1 MRTLRRLL
9 VGFLAVIG
17 FFVVAFFAFGIGLW
31 MFTQPSEE
39 RLGETSLLN
48 LDLTKPIAEGPPGD
62 GLERLVIG
70 EQVTLRDVV
79 EGLQRA
85 ADDTRIK
92 GVVARVG
99 DGMLGTAQI
108 QELRDAI
115 ARFRAKGKFA
125 FAYADGFG
133 ESGSGMKSYYLATSF
148 DEIWLQPVGE
158 VGLVGIRVDMPFFR
172 GTLEKLGVTPRFDH
186 RSEYKTAM
194 NTLTETAMTPA
205 HREETEALL
214 HSVFEQMVRGIG
226 EGRKLEA
233 QAVKTLVDQGPFAAE
248 PARDA
253 HLVDHLGYRDDALAA
268 ARARAGQ
275 SAKLISLLHYLDA
288 AGRPHQSGPT
298 VAVIYGK
305 GLITRG
311 DSSENPL
318 SGSAILGADTLARA
332 FRQAAD
338 DKDVRAILFR
348 IDSPGGSA
356 SASETIWREV
366 LRAKEAGK
374 PVIVSMG
381 DVAGSG
387 GYYIAAPADKIV
399 AEPATLTGSIGVV
412 AGKVLLGG
420 LSEKLGITW
429 DAVQLG
435 KNAGMDSV
443 VVDYTPAEYAR
454 FEAMLDHVYASFK
467 TRVADGRKLSGEAV
481 EQVARGRVW
490 TGDDASTRGL
500 VDALGGFEKALAL
513 AKEKAGI
520 AADRDVTL
528 KTFPPTSNTPGAL
541 LARLMGHD
549 SGNDDSTF
557 DGRTTLAAVR
567 PLLRRLELAAQPP
580 GSLTMPPIELH

>member
-1 MRTLRRLL
+1 MRALRRL
-9 VGFLAVIG
+9 VVAFLAVIG
-17 FFVVAFFAFGIGLW
+17 FFVVAFFALGIGLW
-31 MFTQPSEE
+31 MFAQPSEE
-39 RLGETSLLN
+39 RLGETNLLS

-62 GLERLVIG
+62 GIERLLIG
-70 EQVTLRDVV
+70 EQTTLRDVV
-79 EGLQRA
+79 EGLLRA
-85 ADDTRIK
+85 ADDARIK

-99 DGMLGTAQI
+99 DGVLGTAQM

-148 DEIWLQPVGE
+148 DEIWVQPVGE

-172 GTLEKLGVTPRFDH
+172 GTLDKVGITPRFDH

-205 HREETEALL
+205 HREETDSLL
-214 HSVFEQMVRGIG
+214 RSVFEQMVRGIG
-226 EGRKLEA
+226 NGRKLEP
-233 QAVKTLVDQGPFAAE
+233 QAVKALVDQGPFSAE
-248 PARDA
+248 QAREA
-253 HLVDHLGYRDDALAA
+253 HLIDHLGYRDDALSA
-268 ARARAGQ
+268 ARARAGEG
-275 SAKLISLLHYLDA
+275 AKLISLLHYLDA
-288 AGRPHQSGPT
+288 VDRPHQSGPT
-298 VAVIYGK
+298 LAVIYGK

-311 DSSENPL
+311 DSSDNPL
-318 SGSAILGADTLARA
+318 SGSGILGADTLARA

-338 DKDVRAILFR
+338 DKNVRAIVFR

-435 KNAGMDSV
+435 QNAGMDSV
-443 VVDYTPAEYAR
+443 VADYTPAEHAH
-454 FEAMLDHVYASFK
+454 FEAMLDHVYQSFK
-467 TRVADGRKLSGEAV
+467 ARVAEGRKLSGEAV

-490 TGDDASTRGL
+490 TGEEASTRGL
-500 VDALGGFEKALAL
+500 VDALGGFETALAL

-528 KTFPPTSNTPGAL
+528 KTFPPASNAPGAL
-541 LARLMGHD
+541 LARLMGRSD
-549 SGNDDSTF
+549 GNDDASRAT
-557 DGRTTLAAVR
+557 GMLAALR
-567 PLLRRLELAAQPP
+567 PLLWRLELAAQPP
-580 GSLTMPPIELH
+580 GALTMPPIEVR